1 MIRKSLLCVF
11 LTCNILSSFGQD
23 SQKMKVWQ
31 DSLVKLGAKMFRS
44 SAEPER
50 LDNNFKFVKTLVSA
64 LKEPNSY
71 YFSFEQL
78 NMIAILSSP
87 DNNFKMFTWN
97 VPLEDGSYLYY
108 GTIQHKTAN
117 GQISLIP
124 LFDKTFEINAVD
136 SAVLSNTEWY
146 GAQYYDIVPL
156 GKNKYVLLGW
166 KGHHAEYTKKV
177 IEILTLKAGNQVELG
192 APVFLENPKIARRIF
207 SYTRQATMY
216 LKYNRTLNRIEFD
229 NLVAA
234 DPSLKGNFKYY
245 GPDLS
250 YDAYEITKEG
260 KLKLLTDI
268 EVKNFEGGD
277 ESQYIDPQ
285 KPNKKRRSG
294 LQ

>member
-1 MIRKSLLCVF
+1 MIRKSLLCIF
-11 LTCNILSSFGQD
+11 LTCNILSSFGQN

-31 DSLVKLGAKMFRS
+31 DSLVNLGTKMFRS

-71 YFSFEQL
+71 YYSFEQL

-87 DNNFKMFTWN
+87 DNNFRIFSWN
-97 VPLEDGSYLYY
+97 IPLQDGSYLYY

-117 GQISLIP
+117 GQISLTP

-136 SAVLSNTEWY
+136 SVVLSNTEWY
-146 GAQYYDIVPL
+146 GAQYYDIAPL

-166 KGHHAEYTKKV
+166 KGHHAEYTKKI
-177 IEILTLKAGNQVELG
+177 IEILTLKGGNQVELG
-192 APVFLENPKIARRIF
+192 AAVFLENPKIARRIF

-216 LKYNRTLNRIEFD
+216 LKYNRTYNRIEFD
-229 NLVAA
+229 NLVPA
-234 DPSLKGNFKYY
+234 DPSLNGNFKYY

-250 YDAYEITKEG
+250 YDAYEVTKEG
-260 KLKLLTDI
+260 KLKLVVDI
-268 EVKNFEGGD
+268 EVKNFERGD

-285 KPNKKRRSG
+285 KPDKKRKSG
-294 LQ
+294 L